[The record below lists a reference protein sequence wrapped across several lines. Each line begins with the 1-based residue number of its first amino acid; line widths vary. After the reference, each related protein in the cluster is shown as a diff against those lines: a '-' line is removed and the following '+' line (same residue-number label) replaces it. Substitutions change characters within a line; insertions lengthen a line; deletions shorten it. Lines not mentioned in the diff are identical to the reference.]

1 MKRVVIESC
10 CAVVRGTAILTIAVL
25 LFAASAISTATT
37 AILVFG
43 LYVVV
48 RRGLDSTMRFCPLAL
63 FLSYPSRIARKIFL
77 SESGYPPIKGW
88 TGWNQGFYI
97 VSLRRITNNRNFS
110 RFQPTSA
117 MRQRIYSLALLIL
130 TILSNETKLITQIF
144 GLKSVMDKGLVN
156 K

>member
-10 CAVVRGTAILTIAVL
+10 CAVVRGSTFLSIAVL
-25 LFAASAISTATT
+25 LIATATFSAST
-37 AILVFG
+37 TLLVFG